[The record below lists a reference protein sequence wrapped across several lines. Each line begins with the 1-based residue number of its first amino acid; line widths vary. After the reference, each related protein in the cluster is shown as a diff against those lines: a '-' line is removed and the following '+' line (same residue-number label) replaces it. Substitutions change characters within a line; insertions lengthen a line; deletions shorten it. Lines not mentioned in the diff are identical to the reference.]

1 MGSIAQDKQGNMLLG
16 YSASSSSLFPSLG
29 YSGRLA
35 TDPLNQLSGEFV
47 STFGT
52 GSQTLN
58 RWGDYSSMAVDP
70 VDDCTFWY
78 ANEYLVTTGNSW
90 HTRIESLK
98 FPGCQ

>member
-1 MGSIAQDKQGNMLLG
+1 
-16 YSASSSSLFPSLG
+16 
-29 YSGRLA
+29 
-35 TDPLNQLSGEFV
+35 
-47 STFGT
+47 
-52 GSQTLN
+52 
-58 RWGDYSSMAVDP
+58 MAVDP